1 MLSRVANQVYWLARY
16 LERAED
22 SARMLN
28 AYFHVVLDLPASVRL
43 KWLDLIHITGNWTLF
58 ESRYKRLDERNVMNF
73 LLADTRNPGSV
84 VSAISMARE
93 NLRTTRE
100 IFPSEI
106 WETLNGLF
114 RYSLENASSAI
125 ARRNRYGFLR
135 EVIGECQLIYG
146 VLSGSM
152 SRDAVYRF
160 LTLGFNIERIDMTTR
175 ILDVGVATINSQSDI
190 SDRMKD
196 ALWLSI
202 VKAVNAEQMFRRR
215 RLAVSAETAIEFM
228 LHDEHFPRAISRCLE
243 AIDTS
248 FKSLPRNRGPRNALR
263 KFYREVDAVQVDEL
277 FTSEITERLD
287 WLQLE
292 LAVVHERIAKT
303 WFRL

>member
-1 MLSRVANQVYWLARY
+1 MLSRVAHQVYWLARY

-28 AYFHVVLDLPASVRL
+28 AYFHVVLDLPTSVRL
-43 KWLDLIHITGNWTLF
+43 QWLELIHITGNWTLF
-58 ESRYKRLDERNVMNF
+58 ESHYKRLDERNVMNF

-84 VSAISMARE
+84 ISSISAARE

-106 WETLNGLF
+106 WETLNGL
-114 RYSLENASSAI
+114 YHHCLENAGAAI
-125 ARRNRYGFLR
+125 ARRKRYDFLS

-146 VLSGSM
+146 ILSGSM

-160 LTLGFNIERIDMTTR
+160 LTLGFNLERIDMTTR
-175 ILDVGVATINSQSDI
+175 ILDVGAATINAQSEI

-196 ALWLSI
+196 ALWTSI

-215 RLAVSAETAIEFM
+215 RLAISAETAISFM
-228 LHDEHFPRAISRCLE
+228 LHDAHFPRAISRCLE
-243 AIDTS
+243 AMDTALRT
-248 FKSLPRNRGPRNALR
+248 LPRNRGPRNALR
-263 KFYREVDAVQVDEL
+263 KFHKDVDAVHVDEL
-277 FTSEITERLD
+277 FTSEITEKLD
-287 WLQLE
+287 WLQQE
-292 LAVVHERIAKT
+292 LAGVHERIAKT
-303 WFRL
+303 WFRV

>member
-1 MLSRVANQVYWLARY
+1 MLSRVAHQVYWLARY

-22 SARMLN
+22 TARMLN
-28 AYFHVVLDLPASVRL
+28 AYFYVVLDLPKSVRL
-43 KWLDLIHITGNWTLF
+43 QWLELIHITGNWALF
-58 ESRYKRLDERNVMNF
+58 ESLYKRLDERNVMNF
-73 LLADTRNPGSV
+73 LLVDPRNPSSV
-84 VSAISMARE
+84 VSSISTARE

-106 WETLNGLF
+106 WEALNNLYH
-114 RYSLENASSAI
+114 YSTENANSAI
-125 ARRNRYGFLR
+125 ARRKRYDYLS
-135 EVIGECQLIYG
+135 EVIYECQLIYG
-146 VLSGSM
+146 ILSGSM

-160 LTLGFNIERIDMTTR
+160 LTLGFNLERIEMTTR
-175 ILDVGVATINSQSDI
+175 ILDVGAATIDAQSEI

-215 RLAVSAETAIEFM
+215 RLAVSAESAISYM

-243 AIDTS
+243 AMDTAMRT
-248 FKSLPRNRGPRNALR
+248 LPRNKGPRNALE
-263 KFYREVDAVQVDEL
+263 KFYTEVDGIQVDEL
-277 FTSEITERLD
+277 FTSEITKKLD

-292 LAVVHERIAKT
+292 LAGVHERIAKT

>member
-1 MLSRVANQVYWLARY
+1 MLSRVAHQVYWLARY

-28 AYFHVVLDLPASVRL
+28 AYFHVVLDLPTSVRL
-43 KWLDLIHITGNWTLF
+43 QWLELIHITGDWKLF
-58 ESRYKRLDERNVMNF
+58 ESRHKRLDERNVMNF
-73 LLADTRNPGSV
+73 LLADPRNPGSI
-84 VSAISMARE
+84 VSSISMARE

-106 WETLNGLF
+106 WETLNGL
-114 RYSLENASSAI
+114 YHYTLENSSAAI
-125 ARRNRYGFLR
+125 ARRRRYEFLS
-135 EVIGECQLIYG
+135 EVIYECQLIYG
-146 VLSGSM
+146 ILSGSM
-152 SRDAVYRF
+152 SRDAAYRF
-160 LTLGFNIERIDMTTR
+160 LTLGFNLERIDMTTR
-175 ILDVGVATINSQSDI
+175 ILDVGVATIDAQSEI

-228 LHDEHFPRAISRCLE
+228 LHDANFPRAISRCLE
-243 AIDTS
+243 AMDTALRT
-248 FKSLPRNRGPRNALR
+248 LPRNRGPRTALR
-263 KFYREVDAVQVDEL
+263 KFHRDVDAIQVDEL
-277 FTSEITERLD
+277 FTSEITDKLD

-292 LAVVHERIAKT
+292 LGGVHERIAKT
-303 WFRL
+303 WFRV